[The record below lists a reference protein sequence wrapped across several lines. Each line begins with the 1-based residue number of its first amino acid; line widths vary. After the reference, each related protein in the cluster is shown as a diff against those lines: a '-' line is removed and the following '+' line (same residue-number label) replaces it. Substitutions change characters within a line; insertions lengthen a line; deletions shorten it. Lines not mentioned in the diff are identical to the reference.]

1 MLDWDKD
8 RNLQRGDQIHI
19 DCSTSE
25 RISAVSY
32 QQTAKADVPPYLK
45 KGRKLE
51 ISCQLPATH
60 IFGAA
65 TAQASCATEAGDTA
79 TFSAALE
86 AHPGPL
92 STSASINKPGTTSTE
107 FELTS
112 RAYALLL
119 RRLLQSKLQCGSTLN
134 SPFTKYTSS
143 AEVAVPDLTGTFSC
157 KANATTDFRQRLV
170 LHGELQ
176 WHAKRRQ
183 ARTTSPFKADTTK
196 GGKAFGPKWHS
207 KLHSNTSQHM
217 QTPQATWYSSSAA
230 HLPWLGQCMQYPSP
244 VYAHKAR
251 LANWGHATGTGIK
264 GFEADKDLETTDEAQ
279 AGRGPSNQCTF
290 QLKGSA
296 EGKPPPTWQIRG
308 QKALGAKLQLRVQAG
323 AALGMAHLLPS
334 RWQLEI
340 KHKLRKGAMLNM
352 RLQKDERR
360 SSQQCDRY
368 RVQVE
373 HKACTH
379 WVTCMWAQEAS
390 GCQVG
395 VKAKTSSGKR
405 KFTDNQHWH
414 VSLNASVHLGS
425 PAGLKPKFKAEI
437 STAL

>member
-170 LHGELQ
+170 LH
-176 WHAKRRQ
+176 
-183 ARTTSPFKADTTK
+183 
-196 GGKAFGPKWHS
+196 
-207 KLHSNTSQHM
+207 
-217 QTPQATWYSSSAA
+217 
-230 HLPWLGQCMQYPSP
+230 
-244 VYAHKAR
+244 
-251 LANWGHATGTGIK
+251 GTGIK